1 MTYGAFFVIIMFVEF
16 MNGSLIGGG
25 AYDYFVGKPSQ
36 NMKGENFLT
45 VFQALSLMIAFAT
58 FMILVI
64 NTSNKK

>member
-45 VFQALSLMIAFAT
+45 VF
-58 FMILVI
+58 
-64 NTSNKK
+64 

>member
-1 MTYGAFFVIIMFVEF
+1 MACRGFFCYNNGVEF

-45 VFQALSLMIAFAT
+45 VFQALNLMIAFAT
-58 FMILVI
+58 LMILVI
-64 NTSNKK
+64 NTNNKK

>member
-36 NMKGENFLT
+36 NMKGENFL
-45 VFQALSLMIAFAT
+45 IAFAT
-58 FMILVI
+58 LMILVI

>member
-1 MTYGAFFVIIMFVEF
+1 

-45 VFQALSLMIAFAT
+45 VFQALSLMIAFVT
-58 FMILVI
+58 LMILVI

>member
-1 MTYGAFFVIIMFVEF
+1 

-25 AYDYFVGKPSQ
+25 AYDYFVGKTSQ

-45 VFQALSLMIAFAT
+45 VFQASLMIAFAT
-58 FMILVI
+58 LMILVI